1 MKKSIIVYSVLLAVI
16 LILMRILEYKY
27 FIRDLAIET
36 YIGIIAIVFT
46 ALGIWFGLKIINRRK
61 HTQDEQANFI
71 VDKSVQKELAIGERE
86 YEVLTLMAKGLSN
99 QEIANALFI
108 SLHTIKTHSSN
119 LFSKLNVKRRTQA
132 IEQARRMKILQ

>member
-1 MKKSIIVYSVLLAVI
+1 MKKSIIIYSILLATI
-16 LILMRILEYKY
+16 LILLRIVEFKY

-36 YIGIIAIVFT
+36 YIGIVAIVFT
-46 ALGIWFGLKIINRRK
+46 SLGVWFGLKLINRNK
-61 HTQDEQANFI
+61 YAQGEKTDFI
-71 VDKSVQKELAIGERE
+71 VDQDVINKLGISERE

-132 IEQARRMKILQ
+132 IEEARKLKIL